1 MRSTTRADVLP
12 EPNWPP
18 SWTRAALELCVL
30 SVVGSAE
37 ATHGYDVARR
47 LQDGGLGDIKGG
59 TLYPVL
65 ARLEEQG
72 LTRSW
77 WVQGAGGPG
86 RKMIEITASGAA
98 VLTERFAQWRDWS
111 GRVDALLD
119 GQRRPTPLSAA
130 EPDHRDND
138 HHDNDHHDHQEA

>member
-1 MRSTTRADVLP
+1 MSSTTRPEALT

-30 SVVGSAE
+30 SVVGADG
-37 ATHGYDVARR
+37 ATHGYDIARR

-86 RKMIEITASGAA
+86 RKMIEITPRGSD
-98 VLTERFAQWRDWS
+98 VLTERFTQWRDWS

-119 GQRRPTPLSAA
+119 GRSRPAGSARPSGMGTA
-130 EPDHRDND
+130 E
-138 HHDNDHHDHQEA
+138 